1 MNPLYINYKVGDLV
15 VNPLSGV
22 VGVVTTRNYWVQDE
36 YLSTEE
42 EVVDV
47 MFGEIISKQY
57 PVRYIEKLN

>member
-36 YLSTEE
+36 YLATEE

-47 MFGEIISKQY
+47 MFGASISKQC

>member
-47 MFGEIISKQY
+47 MFGENISKQY

>member
-36 YLSTEE
+36 YLATEE

-47 MFGEIISKQY
+47 MFGTSISKQY

>member
-36 YLSTEE
+36 YLATEE

-47 MFGEIISKQY
+47 MFGASISKQY
-57 PVRYIEKLN
+57 PVRYIEKLS